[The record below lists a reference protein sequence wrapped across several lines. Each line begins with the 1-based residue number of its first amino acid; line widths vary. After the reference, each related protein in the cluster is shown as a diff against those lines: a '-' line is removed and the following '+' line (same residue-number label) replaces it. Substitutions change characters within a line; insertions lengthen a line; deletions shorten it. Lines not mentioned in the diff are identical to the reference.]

1 MALIETSPR
10 TLPLSTQVAHR
21 TITWA
26 NDALARVR
34 RWREVRRTVRIL
46 SALDSEQLDD
56 LGLTRGDIE
65 RFARRGHF

>member
-1 MALIETSPR
+1 MAMIETPR
-10 TLPLSTQVAHR
+10 TLPLATHVAHGV
-21 TITWA
+21 ITRA
-26 NDALARVR
+26 YAVIDRYH

-65 RFARRGHF
+65 LFARRGHF